1 MHTHTYIMCVLIF
14 YRFSLLLLEPG
25 EFYFDDLSVVLIIMD
40 RNNAEQ
46 EKRPG
51 RLKLCS
57 KSLVFDPKNL
67 SLPLIKIPLK
77 DCTSLNKY
85 EPSLMSKIS
94 ENTLDV
100 TCSAY
105 IEMLSG
111 NILAPYV
118 FQNET
123 KKFLFVLNY
132 AQVDVCLVSIKQ
144 LHRAAS
150 LPAAEQNQMVATIAT
165 ARQSKVSFN
174 LSWLED
180 LYEKVILETFGNKIT
195 PLVVNPGRIVLS
207 STNLYFQPFNNIEPH
222 KLLKVRLAGI
232 KRIIKRRF
240 LLQQVGIEIYFKVL
254 EPIKY
259 LYLTLKTQE
268 ARDSLYKALLD
279 LPELQLNHSDQ
290 EIMTLRWQNGVLSN
304 YDYLIYLNSLA
315 DRSLNDLTQYPVF
328 PWVIS
333 NYTSDTLDLSNPNN
347 YRDLSKPIGAL
358 NPTRLERLKERYNE
372 MPDPK
377 FLYGSHYSTPGFV
390 LFYLVRKFPQYMLC
404 LQNGRF
410 DHPDRMFNSIP
421 DIWRNVLTNMS
432 DFKELVP
439 EFYDTELKGD
449 FLENNYGI
457 HFGYRYDGTKVGNVQ
472 LPQWAENSEVF
483 VRKLREA
490 LESDI
495 VSRQLHLWIDLIF
508 GYKQRS
514 VEAEKEN
521 NLFYYLCY
529 EGSVNLN
536 NVKDWNQ
543 RHALEIQIME
553 FGQIPKQIFQFP
565 HPARTTLSQSSLVK
579 HSTVLSNVSDSW
591 CSKTVLE
598 PIHLCQ
604 SHKEAITSVAVCHE
618 GLSVASVGRDTLL
631 KIHNLKTGRQERSA
645 VLSTMTLSS
654 LCILPD
660 NATIVVGCWDS
671 CVVIYDVECGRIVTK
686 LVGHEDAISCI
697 AWDEKRKRLIS
708 GSWDCTVRVWSTGA
722 SWNHMKPTNSLVSQL
737 DMDNRIKCMVISKD
751 NNQLAVGTEAGELI
765 IWSLEH
771 HLMTQQLSDE
781 VNVSLN
787 GVAFSEDGYQVLSCG
802 NNCMLNVYDLTT
814 GMQVC
819 NKVFDE
825 KLMCLAWV
833 GGDKVV
839 LGGAQG
845 MVYLFDLVRV
855 QLLKQ
860 VRAHRDAV
868 LSIDVSYKGNVVVS
882 GGEDH
887 QLIVWEIS

>member
-1 MHTHTYIMCVLIF
+1 MDRE
-14 YRFSLLLLEPG
+14 RFSLLLLEPG
-25 EFYFDDLSVVLIIMD
+25 EFYFDDLSVVLILTNKKNEEEE
-40 RNNAEQ
+40 R
-46 EKRPG
+46 RPG

-67 SLPLIKIPLK
+67 ALPLIKIPLK
-77 DCTSLNKY
+77 ECTSLSKF
-85 EPSLMSKIS
+85 EPPLTSKLNGNI
-94 ENTLDV
+94 LDV
-100 TCSAY
+100 TCTAY
-105 IEMLSG
+105 IEMLAG
-111 NILAPYV
+111 NILSPYV
-118 FQNET
+118 FET
-123 KKFLFVLNY
+123 QSKRFLFVLNY
-132 AQVDVCLVSIKQ
+132 AQIDVCLVSIEQ

-232 KRIIKRRF
+232 KRIIRRRF
-240 LLQQVGIEIYFKVL
+240 LLQQVGIEIYFKDL
-254 EPIKY
+254 EPVKY
-259 LYLTLKTQE
+259 LYLTLKTQG
-268 ARDSLYKALLD
+268 ARDTLYNALLD
-279 LPELQLNHSDQ
+279 LPELQLSHSDQ
-290 EIMTLRWQNGVLSN
+290 EIMTLRWQNGALSN
-304 YDYLIYLNSLA
+304 YDYLMYLNSLA

-333 NYTSDTLDLSNPNN
+333 NYTCDTLDLSDSNN

-372 MPDPK
+372 MPHPK

-439 EFYDTELKGD
+439 EFYDTEQKGD
-449 FLENNYGI
+449 FLENSYGI
-457 HFGYRYDGTKVGNVQ
+457 HFGYRYDGTKVGGVQ
-472 LPQWAENSEVF
+472 LPPWAECPEVF
-483 VRKLREA
+483 VTKLRQA

-508 GYKQRS
+508 GYKQRG
-514 VEAEKEN
+514 VEAEKAD

-529 EGSVNLN
+529 EGSVNLDM
-536 NVKDWNQ
+536 VQDWNQ
-543 RHALEIQIME
+543 RHALEVQIME
-553 FGQIPKQIFQFP
+553 FGQIPKQIFHSP
-565 HPARTTLSQSSLVK
+565 HPRRTLTSQSSLLK
-579 HSTVLSNVSDSW
+579 HSTILSDVSNSW
-591 CSKTVLE
+591 CDKSILE
-598 PIHLCQ
+598 PLHFCH
-604 SHKEAITSVAVCHE
+604 SHKEAITAVAICGE
-618 GLSVASVGRDTLL
+618 GISVASVGRDAML
-631 KIHNLKTGRQERSA
+631 KIHSLKTGRQERSA
-645 VLSTMTLSS
+645 VLSSMTLSS

-660 NATIVVGCWDS
+660 NCTMLVGCWDS
-671 CVVIYDVECGRIVTK
+671 CVVIYDVECGRIVTE
-686 LVGHEDAISCI
+686 LAGHEDAISCV

-708 GSWDCTVRVWSTGA
+708 GSWDCTVRVWNTGA
-722 SWNHMKPTNSLVSQL
+722 SWSHMKPSKSLVSQL
-737 DMDNRIKCMVISKD
+737 DLDNRIKCLAISKD

-765 IWSLEH
+765 IWSLEN
-771 HLMTQQLSDE
+771 HLMTQQLSDDINAS
-781 VNVSLN
+781 VN
-787 GVAFSEDGYQVLSCG
+787 GVLFSEDGCRVLSCG

-819 NKVFDE
+819 NKVFEE
-825 KLMCLAWV
+825 KLLCLSWA
-833 GGDKVV
+833 GEEKVI
-839 LGGAQG
+839 LGGALG
-845 MVYLFDLVRV
+845 MVYLVDLIQV

-860 VRAHRDAV
+860 VRAHKDAV
-868 LSIDVSYKGNVVVS
+868 LCIDISCKGDRIVT